1 MADDDAQETE
11 SAASSPEE
19 ASIAAD
25 DFIRLAYT
33 MRTSEDGRVVDT
45 TDVEVAEEAE
55 IDVEEFDIEPRV
67 IIVDGGYVFEAVEQ
81 ELIGAAPGA
90 TGELTIAAED
100 AFGAYDEGQVRTVS
114 ASKVDDDDR
123 YPGAQVQIDGQQGR
137 IITIIG
143 GRARIDFNH
152 PLAGED
158 LEYTYEVLERVDDP
172 VEQAESMLSLYLQS
186 VPEMWIATDT
196 VTEAGGEDEDE
207 ETEVEKESLYI
218 EATPQM
224 TLNQQWLF
232 SKHQIADDII
242 SRIGVDRIVVQEVI
256 EGYADLM
263 GDLSDIDMEG
273 AAEVEEMAA
282 ELDES
287 APEPE

>member
-11 SAASSPEE
+11 TTGSAGDDE
-19 ASIAAD
+19 SIAAD

-33 MRTSEDGRVVDT
+33 MRTVEDGRVVDT
-45 TDVEVAEEAE
+45 TDVEIAEEAE
-55 IDVEEFDIEPRV
+55 IDIEEFDIEPRV
-67 IIVDGGYVFEAVEQ
+67 IIVDGGYVFDAVEQ

-90 TGELTIAAED
+90 TGEITIAAED
-100 AFGAYDEGQVRTVS
+100 AFGSYEEGQVRTVS
-114 ASKVDDDDR
+114 ASKIEEDDR
-123 YPGAQVQIDGQQGR
+123 FPGAQVQIDGQQGR
-137 IITIIG
+137 VITIIG

-158 LEYTYEVLERVDDP
+158 LEYSYEVLEVVDDP
-172 VEQAESMLSLYLQS
+172 VEQAASMLSLYVQA
-186 VPEMWIATDT
+186 VPDMWVETDM
-196 VTEAGGEDEDE
+196 VTETSEEGEE
-207 ETEVEKESLYI
+207 EEVEKESLYI

-256 EGYADLM
+256 QGYADLM

-273 AAEVEEMAA
+273 TAEVEEMAA
-282 ELDES
+282 ELDEP
-287 APEPE
+287 AAEAE

>member
-1 MADDDAQETE
+1 
-11 SAASSPEE
+11 
-19 ASIAAD
+19 
-25 DFIRLAYT
+25 
-33 MRTSEDGRVVDT
+33 
-45 TDVEVAEEAE
+45 
-55 IDVEEFDIEPRV
+55 
-67 IIVDGGYVFEAVEQ
+67 
-81 ELIGAAPGA
+81 
-90 TGELTIAAED
+90 
-100 AFGAYDEGQVRTVS
+100 
-114 ASKVDDDDR
+114 
-123 YPGAQVQIDGQQGR
+123 
-137 IITIIG
+137 
-143 GRARIDFNH
+143 
-152 PLAGED
+152 
-158 LEYTYEVLERVDDP
+158 
-172 VEQAESMLSLYLQS
+172 
-186 VPEMWIATDT
+186 MWIATDT
-196 VTEAGGEDEDE
+196 VTESTDDGEE
-207 ETEVEKESLYI
+207 EVEKESLYI

>member
-11 SAASSPEE
+11 TAGASSDET
-19 ASIAAD
+19 SIAAD

-33 MRTSEDGRVVDT
+33 MRTTEDGRVVDT
-45 TDVEVAEEAE
+45 TDVEVAEEAD

-67 IIVDGGYVFEAVEQ
+67 IVVDGGYVFEAVEQ

-90 TGELTIAAED
+90 TGEVTIPAAD
-100 AFGAYDEGQVRTVS
+100 AFGAYDEAQVRTIS
-114 ASKVDDDDR
+114 ASKIDEDDR

-158 LEYTYEVLERVDDP
+158 LEYTYEILERVEDP
-172 VEQAESMLSLYLQS
+172 VEQAASMLSLYLQT

-196 VTEAGGEDEDE
+196 VTETTEDAEE
-207 ETEVEKESLYI
+207 ETVEKESLYI

-263 GDLSDIDMEG
+263 GDLSDVDMEG
-273 AAEVEEMAA
+273 VAEVEEMAA

-287 APEPE
+287 APGPE

>member
-11 SAASSPEE
+11 TAASSSDET
-19 ASIAAD
+19 AIAAD

-33 MRTSEDGRVVDT
+33 MRTTEDDRVVDT
-45 TDVEVAEEAE
+45 TDVEVAEEAD

-67 IIVDGGYVFEAVEQ
+67 IVVDGGYVFEAVEQ
-81 ELIGAAPGA
+81 ELLGAAPGA
-90 TGELTIAAED
+90 TGELTIPAED
-100 AFGAYDEGQVRTVS
+100 AFGAYEETQVRTVS
-114 ASKVDDDDR
+114 ASKIDEDDR

-137 IITIIG
+137 IVTIIG
-143 GRARIDFNH
+143 GRARVDFNH

-158 LEYTYEVLERVDDP
+158 LEYSYEVLEVVDDP

-196 VTEAGGEDEDE
+196 VTESTDDGEE
-207 ETEVEKESLYI
+207 EVEKESLYI

>member
-1 MADDDAQETE
+1 MADDDAEETKTTG
-11 SAASSPEE
+11 SADEDE
-19 ASIAAD
+19 SIAAD
-25 DFIRLAYT
+25 DFIRLSYT
-33 MRTSEDGRVVDT
+33 MRTVEDGRVVDT

-81 ELIGAAPGA
+81 ELIGAVPGA
-90 TGELTIAAED
+90 KGEITIPAED
-100 AFGAYDEGQVRTVS
+100 AFGAYEEGQVRTVS
-114 ASKVDDDDR
+114 ASKIEEDDR
-123 YPGAQVQIDGQQGR
+123 FPGAQVQLDGQQGR
-137 IITIIG
+137 VITIIG

-158 LEYTYEVLERVDDP
+158 LEYSYEVLEVVDDP
-172 VEQAESMLSLYLQS
+172 VEQAASMLSLYVQA
-186 VPEMWIATDT
+186 VPDLWVDTDT
-196 VTEAGGEDEDE
+196 VIETSDDGDE
-207 ETEVEKESLYI
+207 EEVELESLYI

-232 SKHQIADDII
+232 SKHQIADEII

-256 EGYADLM
+256 QGYADLM

-273 AAEVEEMAA
+273 TAEVEDMVA
-282 ELDES
+282 ELDEP
-287 APEPE
+287 AAEAE

>member
-1 MADDDAQETE
+1 MVDDDAQETE
-11 SAASSPEE
+11 TAASSSDET
-19 ASIAAD
+19 SIAAD

-33 MRTSEDGRVVDT
+33 MRTIEDERVVDT
-45 TDVEVAEEAE
+45 TDVEVAEEAD

-67 IIVDGGYVFEAVEQ
+67 IVVDGGYVFEAVEQ

-90 TGELTIAAED
+90 TGELTIPAED
-100 AFGAYDEGQVRTVS
+100 AFGAYDEAQVRTIS
-114 ASKVDDDDR
+114 ASKIDEDDR

-158 LEYTYEVLERVDDP
+158 LEYSYEILERVDDP
-172 VEQAESMLSLYLQS
+172 VEQAESMLSLYLQT

-196 VTEAGGEDEDE
+196 VTETTEDDAE
-207 ETEVEKESLYI
+207 ETVEKESLYI

-273 AAEVEEMAA
+273 ATEVEEMAA

-287 APEPE
+287 APGPE

>member
-1 MADDDAQETE
+1 MADEDAQETE
-11 SAASSPEE
+11 TTGSAGDDG
-19 ASIAAD
+19 SIAAD

-33 MRTSEDGRVVDT
+33 MRTAEDGRVVDT
-45 TDVEVAEEAE
+45 TDVEVAEDAE

-90 TGELTIAAED
+90 TGEITIPAED
-100 AFGAYDEGQVRTVS
+100 AFGTYEEGQVRTVS
-114 ASKVDDDDR
+114 ASKIEEDDR
-123 YPGAQVQIDGQQGR
+123 FPGAQVQIDGQQGR
-137 IITIIG
+137 VITIIG

-158 LEYTYEVLERVDDP
+158 MEYSYEVLEVVNDP
-172 VEQAESMLSLYLQS
+172 VEQAASMLSLYVQA
-186 VPEMWIATDT
+186 VPDMWVDTDI
-196 VTEAGGEDEDE
+196 VTETSEDGDE
-207 ETEVEKESLYI
+207 EEVEKESLYI

-256 EGYADLM
+256 QGYADLM
-263 GDLSDIDMEG
+263 GDLSDLDMEG

-282 ELDES
+282 ELDGPAAE
-287 APEPE
+287 AE

>member
-11 SAASSPEE
+11 TTGSAGDDE
-19 ASIAAD
+19 SIAAD

-33 MRTSEDGRVVDT
+33 MRTVEDGRVVDT
-45 TDVEVAEEAE
+45 TDVEIAEEAE
-55 IDVEEFDIEPRV
+55 IDIEEFDIEPRV
-67 IIVDGGYVFEAVEQ
+67 IIVDGGYVFDAVEQ

-90 TGELTIAAED
+90 TGEITIAAED
-100 AFGAYDEGQVRTVS
+100 AFGSYEEGQVRTVS
-114 ASKVDDDDR
+114 ASKIEEDDR
-123 YPGAQVQIDGQQGR
+123 FPGAQVQIDGQQGR
-137 IITIIG
+137 VITIIG

-158 LEYTYEVLERVDDP
+158 LEYSYEVLEVVDDP
-172 VEQAESMLSLYLQS
+172 VEQAASMLSLYVQA
-186 VPEMWIATDT
+186 VPDMWVETDM
-196 VTEAGGEDEDE
+196 VTETSEEGEE
-207 ETEVEKESLYI
+207 EEVEKESLYI

-256 EGYADLM
+256 QGYADLM
-263 GDLSDIDMEG
+263 GDLSDLDMEG
-273 AAEVEEMAA
+273 TAEVEEMAA
-282 ELDES
+282 ELDEP
-287 APEPE
+287 AAEAE